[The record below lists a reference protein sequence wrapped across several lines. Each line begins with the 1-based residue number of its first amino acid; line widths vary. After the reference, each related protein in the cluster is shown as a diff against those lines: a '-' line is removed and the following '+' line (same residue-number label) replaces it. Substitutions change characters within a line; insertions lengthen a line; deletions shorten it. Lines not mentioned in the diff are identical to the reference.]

1 MAGKT
6 MQNSTLAK
14 IALTAAVAV
23 AGVGFLVK
31 SSLGSAQHYKMVDE
45 LVGEGD
51 WGQWDGKELK
61 VHGWVQAGSIVE
73 KVVAQETFRTFLL
86 QREGKKIRIF
96 NKGPKPDTFK
106 DQSEVV
112 ATGHLMPAADM
123 KKLADSMGVQIEND
137 MPYVVDSTE
146 LMAKCPSKYDG
157 AQGNRK
163 LDKNKYQ

>member
-1 MAGKT
+1 

-45 LVGEGD
+45 LIGEGD
-51 WGQWDGKELK
+51 LGQWDGKELK
-61 VHGWVQAGSIVE
+61 VHGWVQAGSITE
-73 KVVAQETFRTFLL
+73 KVVDQETKRSFILA
-86 QREGKKIRIF
+86 REGKKIRIF

-112 ATGHLMPAADM
+112 ATGHLVPAAKM
-123 KKLADSMGVQIEND
+123 KDVAAGLGVQIESD

-157 AQGNRK
+157 ARVNQQLTTTPEFK
-163 LDKNKYQ
+163 